1 MHSLMALA
9 IMLLPFSAF
18 LLVIG
23 GRALRTANKQ
33 EPFLPEA
40 SRNRINSATAFDA
53 VQPAANP
60 MPLPTGPQSKSAAEQ
75 FSANL
80 QSGNAVNEMINE
92 PLTLGQFEGI
102 ADALEFTGQYIEEKI
117 TDTAEGSE
125 EHALLAADLEEV
137 TRTMEIVTSKIDILA
152 GVEQESVTPADR

>member
-23 GRALRTANKQ
+23 GRALRTSNTQ
-33 EPFLPEA
+33 EPSLPDA
-40 SRNRINSATAFDA
+40 NRMKSVTAFEA
-53 VQPAANP
+53 VQPP
-60 MPLPTGPQSKSAAEQ
+60 IDPVRRPDCPQSKSETEQ

-80 QSGNAVNEMINE
+80 HSGIAVGEMINA
-92 PLTLGQFEGI
+92 PLTLGQFEVI

-125 EHALLAADLEEV
+125 EHALLVADLEEV
-137 TRTMEIVTSKIDILA
+137 TKTMEVVANKMDTLV
-152 GVEQESVTPADR
+152 GTEQE

>member
-18 LLVIG
+18 LLVMG

-33 EPFLPEA
+33 EPFLPN
-40 SRNRINSATAFDA
+40 SNRKMSATVFDAGPATINPMSLPSCPQINSET
-53 VQPAANP
+53 
-60 MPLPTGPQSKSAAEQ
+60 EQ
-75 FSANL
+75 FRSHL
-80 QSGNAVNEMINE
+80 QWGIAVGEMGNV
-92 PLTLGQFEGI
+92 PLTLEQFEVI

-125 EHALLAADLEEV
+125 QHALLVADLEEI
-137 TRTMEIVTSKIDILA
+137 TKTMEVVSHKMEALA
-152 GVEQESVTPADR
+152 DTEKE